1 MKNQITIN
9 MEDFRSK
16 DREKEEVYS
25 KAIKAGKRT
34 YFMDVKETK
43 AGDLYLTIT
52 ESKRMFDEDQNKFF
66 YDKHKIF
73 LYKEDFENF
82 VTGLQQTIRFI
93 ETGEVPP
100 EETLERNEAN
110 QDDIDFD
117 NLGK

>member
-1 MKNQITIN
+1 
-9 MEDFRSK
+9 MEDFRGK

-25 KAIKAGKRT
+25 KAVKAGKRT

-52 ESKRMFDEDQNKFF
+52 ESKRIFDENLNKFI

-82 VTGLQQTIRFI
+82 VNGLQQTIRFI
-93 ETGEVPP
+93 ETGELP
-100 EETLERNEAN
+100 EETETPDATDMKS
-110 QDDIDFD
+110 DDMEFES
-117 NLGK
+117 LGQ

>member
-1 MKNQITIN
+1 
-9 MEDFRSK
+9 MEDFRGK

-25 KAIKAGKRT
+25 KAVKAGKRT

-52 ESKRMFDEDQNKFF
+52 ESKRIFDENLNKFI

-82 VTGLQQTIRFI
+82 VNGLQQTIRFI
-93 ETGEVPP
+93 ETGELP
-100 EETLERNEAN
+100 EETETPD
-110 QDDIDFD
+110 QTDMKSDDMEFES
-117 NLGK
+117 LGQ

>member
-1 MKNQITIN
+1 
-9 MEDFRSK
+9 MEDFRGK

-25 KAIKAGKRT
+25 KAVKAGKRT

-52 ESKRMFDEDQNKFF
+52 ESKRIFDENLNKFS

-93 ETGEVPP
+93 ETGEMPKEDDEP
-100 EETLERNEAN
+100 LPDGMT
-110 QDDIDFD
+110 QDDMEFE